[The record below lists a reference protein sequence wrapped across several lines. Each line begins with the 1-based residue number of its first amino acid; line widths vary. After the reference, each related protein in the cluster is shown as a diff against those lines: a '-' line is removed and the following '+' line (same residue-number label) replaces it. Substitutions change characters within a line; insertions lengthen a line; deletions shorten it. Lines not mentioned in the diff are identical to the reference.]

1 MSELRRRLDEMAGR
15 GEARGAVRVWNDATA
30 HPTPAARLRRQPAF
44 ANCSALL
51 AHLKKEALDRV
62 GAYGLSGNG
71 GAVNFAATEDKV
83 STTGRAGAATPS
95 VATGTD
101 ESDQFSTTNV
111 QEAGVDEPDVVKT
124 DGDVV
129 YALSNGRLWAV
140 SERGTA
146 KLLGSLPMAYGGE
159 LLLAGGRLLVLG
171 NGAGGV
177 EPMTAI
183 APSTSG
189 GGIASDQV
197 VARSGVAVTVVD
209 ISDPSSM
216 RVTASFDVDGQYV
229 SARLVDGVARIVV
242 RSSGPDLP
250 FVYPSSGSD
259 ASIDR
264 ATAANR
270 DVINSSSIGDWL
282 PSYRA
287 AGIEKPAYD
296 CARTYAPREFAGFGL
311 LTVLTIDPAKPR
323 PDDTTSVVADGQT
336 VYAST
341 DHLYVATNRWTR
353 GEAEVSIEGRPG
365 GSAATRAT
373 GADQLH
379 TLIHEFDIR
388 GSGPARYL
396 VSGEVRGTVLNQFSM
411 SEHRGDLRVATT
423 DAVTDG
429 SRTESFVTVL
439 TDDGKSLS
447 QIGQV
452 GGLGKGEQI
461 QGVRF
466 VGDRGY
472 VVTFRQTDPL
482 YVLDLTDPTAP
493 KVTGELKVLGFSAY
507 LHPLDGHLL
516 IGVGSDATEQGRIT
530 GTQVSLFDV
539 SDPANPKRLQQ
550 QVIAASSTQAAF
562 DHHAF
567 LYWPATGLTVLP
579 IQEYN
584 SRSQSSYALGLR
596 VTPGGI
602 STVGQVTHPAPG
614 ATSSPRGS
622 VPIER
627 SLVIGDRLVT
637 FSAAGLL
644 ASDLATLSPG
654 TWVALG

>member
-1 MSELRRRLDEMAGR
+1 
-15 GEARGAVRVWNDATA
+15 
-30 HPTPAARLRRQPAF
+30 
-44 ANCSALL
+44 
-51 AHLKKEALDRV
+51 
-62 GAYGLSGNG
+62 
-71 GAVNFAATEDKV
+71 
-83 STTGRAGAATPS
+83 
-95 VATGTD
+95 
-101 ESDQFSTTNV
+101 
-111 QEAGVDEPDVVKT
+111 
-124 DGDVV
+124 
-129 YALSNGRLWAV
+129 
-140 SERGTA
+140 
-146 KLLGSLPMAYGGE
+146 
-159 LLLAGGRLLVLG
+159 
-171 NGAGGV
+171 
-177 EPMTAI
+177 
-183 APSTSG
+183 
-189 GGIASDQV
+189 
-197 VARSGVAVTVVD
+197 
-209 ISDPSSM
+209 
-216 RVTASFDVDGQYV
+216 
-229 SARLVDGVARIVV
+229 
-242 RSSGPDLP
+242 
-250 FVYPSSGSD
+250 
-259 ASIDR
+259 
-264 ATAANR
+264 
-270 DVINSSSIGDWL
+270 
-282 PSYRA
+282 
-287 AGIEKPAYD
+287 
-296 CARTYAPREFAGFGL
+296 
-311 LTVLTIDPAKPR
+311 
-323 PDDTTSVVADGQT
+323 
-336 VYAST
+336 
-341 DHLYVATNRWTR
+341 
-353 GEAEVSIEGRPG
+353 
-365 GSAATRAT
+365 
-373 GADQLH
+373 
-379 TLIHEFDIR
+379 
-388 GSGPARYL
+388 
-396 VSGEVRGTVLNQFSM
+396 
-411 SEHRGDLRVATT
+411 
-423 DAVTDG
+423 
-429 SRTESFVTVL
+429 VTVL